1 MCNLFVNQRLL
12 SISLTLFYFFFYFF
26 LTLSILKWEIQEE
39 NLITFKIVN
48 YEVLIDRGGKRA
60 LKLDPNCLTLNS
72 MIFSIIL

>member
-1 MCNLFVNQRLL
+1 MWNLFVNQRLL
-12 SISLTLFYFFFYFF
+12 SISLS
-26 LTLSILKWEIQEE
+26 LSILKWEIQEE

-48 YEVLIDRGGKRA
+48 YDVLIDRGGKRA

>member
-1 MCNLFVNQRLL
+1 MWNLFVNQRLL
-12 SISLTLFYFFFYFF
+12 SIS

-48 YEVLIDRGGKRA
+48 YDVLIDRGGKRA

>member
-1 MCNLFVNQRLL
+1 MWNLFVNQRLL
-12 SISLTLFYFFFYFF
+12 SISLTLFYFFYFF
-26 LTLSILKWEIQEE
+26 LTVSILKWEIQEE

-48 YEVLIDRGGKRA
+48 YDVLIDRGGKRA